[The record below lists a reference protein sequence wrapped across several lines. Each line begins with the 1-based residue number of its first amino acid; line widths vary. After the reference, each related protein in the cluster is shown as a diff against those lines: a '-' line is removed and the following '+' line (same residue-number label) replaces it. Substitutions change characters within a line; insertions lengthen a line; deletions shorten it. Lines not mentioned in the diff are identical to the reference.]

1 MLWSTIF
8 CRAYTPAPIGTA
20 ARLRGDAKMQLHNM
34 LRFKTAW
41 AEAIGPEHE
50 VVLSTR
56 ARLARNLR
64 GPFPG
69 HIGPHTLKKTL
80 DHAFAAIKMASLKNA
95 AYFKMSDLDE
105 TDRSFLVERHLA
117 SPLLAAH
124 PAHRGIVV
132 GDNETMVVMVNE
144 EDHLRLACL
153 LPGQQLRA
161 THAAVDRL
169 DDGLSAVLDFAFRDD
184 LGYLTAC
191 PTNLGTGMR
200 ASCLV
205 HLPGLTM
212 TGAVGKLLESLGRS
226 GLIARGL
233 YGEGTRVIGDFFKLS
248 NATGFGRTEGE
259 ILSALEKSVDAVVV
273 REKEARAALSAGAA
287 KVRLEDEVHRSL
299 ALLGAARLLPFEE
312 CQQHLSRLRLGLALG
327 WKLSADLSIVNELT
341 LSTQPAHLDLLAQ
354 KVLSVLER
362 DALRASLVRRR
373 LKSS

>member
-1 MLWSTIF
+1 
-8 CRAYTPAPIGTA
+8 
-20 ARLRGDAKMQLHNM
+20 MQLHNM

-41 AEAIGPEHE
+41 AEARGPEHE

-56 ARLARNLR
+56 VRLARNLR

-80 DHAFAAIKMASLKNA
+80 DYAFHALKHVNLKNA
-95 AYFKMSDLDE
+95 AYFKMADLDE
-105 TDRSFLVERHLA
+105 TDREFLVERHLA
-117 SPLLAAH
+117 SPVLAAH
-124 PAHRGIVV
+124 PAQRGVVV
-132 GDNETMVVMVNE
+132 GENETVVVMVNE

-153 LPGQQLRA
+153 LPGQQLRDA
-161 THAAVDRL
+161 HASVDRL

-212 TGAVGKLLESLGRS
+212 TGAVGKLLESLGRA

-233 YGEGTRVIGDFFKLS
+233 YGEGTKVVGDFFQLS

-259 ILSALEKSVDAVVV
+259 ILAALEKSVAAIVD
-273 REKEARAALSAGAA
+273 REKEARAGLSAGAA
-287 KVRLEDEVHRSL
+287 KVRLEDEVHRSV
-299 ALLGAARLLPFEE
+299 ALLGAARLLSFEE
-312 CQQHLSRLRLGLALG
+312 SQHHLSRLRLGLALG
-327 WKLSADLSIVNELT
+327 WKLPSDLSVVNELT
-341 LSTQPAHLDLLAQ
+341 LSTQPAHLDMLAE
-354 KVLSVLER
+354 KVLSPLQR

-373 LKSS
+373 LKTA

>member
-1 MLWSTIF
+1 
-8 CRAYTPAPIGTA
+8 
-20 ARLRGDAKMQLHNM
+20 MQLHNM

-41 AEAIGPEHE
+41 AEAAGPQHE
-50 VVLSTR
+50 IVLSTR
-56 ARLARNLR
+56 VRLARNLR

-80 DHAFAAIKMASLKNA
+80 DHAFYAIKLAAVKNA
-95 AYFKMSDLDE
+95 AFFKMSDLDE
-105 TDRSFLVERHLA
+105 TDREFLVERHLA

-124 PAHRGIVV
+124 PAQRGVVV
-132 GDNETMVVMVNE
+132 GDDETIAVMVNE
-144 EDHLRLACL
+144 EDHLRLAVL
-153 LPGQQLRA
+153 LPGRQLHA
-161 THAAVDRL
+161 AHAAVDRL

-200 ASCLV
+200 ASCLM

-212 TGAVGKLLESLGRS
+212 TGAVGRLLENLGRA

-233 YGEGTRVIGDFFKLS
+233 YGEGTRVVGDVFQLS
-248 NATGFGRTEGE
+248 NATGFGRTERE
-259 ILSALEKSVDAVVV
+259 ILAALDKSVAAIAA
-273 REKEARAALSAGAA
+273 RENEARAALSTGAA
-287 KVRLEDEVHRSL
+287 KIRLEDEVHRSI

-312 CQQHLSRLRLGLALG
+312 CQQHLSRLRLGLAMG
-327 WKLSADLSIVNELT
+327 WKLPSDLSLVNELT

-354 KVLSVLER
+354 KELTHRDR

-373 LKSS
+373 LKAC

>member
-1 MLWSTIF
+1 
-8 CRAYTPAPIGTA
+8 
-20 ARLRGDAKMQLHNM
+20 MQLHNM

-41 AEAIGPEHE
+41 AEARGPEHE

-56 ARLARNLR
+56 VRLARNLR
-64 GPFPG
+64 GPFPA
-69 HIGPHTLKKTL
+69 HLGPHTLKKTL
-80 DHAFAAIKMASLKNA
+80 DHAFQSLKLAGLRDA
-95 AYFKMSDLDE
+95 AFFKMSDLDE

-124 PAHRGIVV
+124 PSQRGIAVAE
-132 GDNETMVVMVNE
+132 NETIVVMVNE

-153 LPGQQLRA
+153 LPGRQLREA
-161 THAAVDRL
+161 HAAVDRL

-205 HLPGLTM
+205 HLPALAM
-212 TGAVGKLLESLGRS
+212 TGAVDRLIEGLGRA

-233 YGEGTRVIGDFFKLS
+233 YGEGTRVVGDLFQLS

-259 ILSALEKSVDAVVV
+259 ILAALEKSVAAVVA
-273 REKEARAALSAGAA
+273 RENEARAALSAGAA
-287 KVRLEDEVHRSL
+287 KVRLEDAIHRSQ
-299 ALLGAARLLPFEE
+299 ALLGSARLLSFEE
-312 CQQHLSRLRLGLALG
+312 CQQHLSRLRLGLSMGWRLG
-327 WKLSADLSIVNELT
+327 ADLAVVNELT

-354 KVLSVLER
+354 KALSPQDR

>member
-1 MLWSTIF
+1 
-8 CRAYTPAPIGTA
+8 
-20 ARLRGDAKMQLHNM
+20 M

-41 AEAIGPEHE
+41 AEAAGPAHE

-56 ARLARNLR
+56 VRLARNLR

-80 DHAFAAIKMASLKNA
+80 DHAFDAIKLAGIKNA
-95 AYFKMSDLDE
+95 AFFKMSDLDE
-105 TDRSFLVERHLA
+105 TDREFLVERHLA
-117 SPLLAAH
+117 SPLLAKS
-124 PAHRGIVV
+124 PGSRGVVV
-132 GDNETMVVMVNE
+132 GDDETIVVMVNE
-144 EDHLRLACL
+144 EDHFRLAAL

-161 THAAVDRL
+161 AHASVDRL
-169 DDGLSAVLDFAFRDD
+169 DDRLSSVLDFAFRDD

-205 HLPGLTM
+205 HLPALSM
-212 TGAVGKLLESLGRS
+212 MGAAGKILDGLGRV

-233 YGEGTRVIGDFFKLS
+233 YGEGTRVVGDFFQLS

-259 ILSALEKSVDAVVV
+259 ILSALEKTVAAVVA
-273 REKEARAALSAGAA
+273 RELEARDALSTGAA
-287 KVRLEDEVHRSL
+287 KIRLEDDIHRSL
-299 ALLGAARLLPFEE
+299 ALLAAARLIPFEE
-312 CQQHLSRLRLGLALG
+312 CQHHLSRLRLGLSLG
-327 WKLSADLSIVNELT
+327 WRLGADLSIVNELT

-354 KVLSVLER
+354 KVLSPLDR

-373 LKSS
+373 LKAG